1 MKNIIILAAIIV
13 LCQCKKNPEAPYSNE
28 NIVMDNAQAA
38 LYFHTIFREVE
49 NAWAFIYS
57 MEYKKGKYPIKS
69 NKSSS
74 GKELTYDEKNVTI
87 EYNNWETGHLYLSGT
102 ITVSFGI
109 GSYRKEGSIANV
121 YLTDFSINQQYVVGG
136 SSIKFIKKV
145 AGKEKEGE
153 NGEKEVEYNDTYT
166 FTLLEGAA
174 IHEIGFSM
182 PVLITC
188 TIANGGQYERI
199 DGNNTLEQDDDVW
212 VFSGVMTGMLHDD
225 PNLKYTNT
233 VNPTSQYEVTV
244 NGKTI
249 KINGKVQYS
258 TKCRF
263 AEQGLAQIKIAK
275 RPDIDFIFNCS
286 GYHFF
291 SVTHVE

>member
-1 MKNIIILAAIIV
+1 VKNFIILAAIIL

-49 NAWAFIYS
+49 NAWALVDS
-57 MEYKKGKYPIKS
+57 MEYKKGKYSFKS
-69 NKSSS
+69 NRSSS
-74 GKELTYDEKNVTI
+74 GKELTYDEKNVAI
-87 EYNNWETGHLYLSGT
+87 GYNNWETGHLYLSGT
-102 ITVSFGI
+102 ITASIGY

-145 AGKEKEGE
+145 EGKEKEVE
-153 NGEKEVEYNDTYT
+153 NNGKVMEYNDTYT

-174 IHEIGFSM
+174 IYEYGYSM
-182 PVLITC
+182 PVLISC
-188 TIANGGQYERI
+188 TIANGQYERAE
-199 DGNNTLEQDDDVW
+199 GNTTFEQDDDVW
-212 VFSGVMTGMLHDD
+212 VYSGVMTGMLHDD

-233 VNPTSQYEVTV
+233 VNPTSTYEMTV
-244 NGKTI
+244 DGKII

-263 AEQGLAQIKIAK
+263 AEQGLSNIKIAK

-291 SVTHVE
+291 SVTHVD